1 LSQAVGMWKM
11 SQCRRG
17 ATLGKIPAN
26 RLKLLYIPREDLF
39 PANNGCCW
47 VNGACVPTAAT
58 GTASFCFLSLWG
70 CIPSHPL
77 EDVKPDL
84 LRGEREGK
92 GPRVQAK
99 SKFSRLPLAT
109 ISSSYGK
116 PPPSTWACES
126 AYLIITQVRLPS
138 PSDKFFFGPL
148 SSSTFYRL

>member
-1 LSQAVGMWKM
+1 MWKM

-26 RLKLLYIPREDLF
+26 RLKLLYIPRKDLF
-39 PANNGCCW
+39 PADNGCCW

-84 LRGEREGK
+84 LRGGREGK

-109 ISSSYGK
+109 ISSSYGE
-116 PPPSTWACES
+116 PPPGNTSACEG
-126 AYLIITQVRLPS
+126 AHRITQVWYPSRSERL
-138 PSDKFFFGPL
+138 FFFPL
-148 SSSTFYRL
+148 SDFRAKDF